1 SARGRF
7 CFRPCLP
14 DSKKS
19 SRHAARRCAST
30 PTSRDTS
37 SKDSPRNSRNTT
49 SILRFA
55 DHLGFDRK
63 SPASSLDTDM
73 STMLAPLYRL
83 SNDSG
88 CGGVLA
94 CRSGLGDGVYPVWRG
109 DSADGVSVAVELQF
123 LPLGDE
129 PFVTVGSFTV
139 SGPFVVSDPAYVGF
153 GAGLTTSVDWLP
165 AGEYLVQVAVQEL
178 EFWGRRV
185 SAVSLVSPVS

>member
-1 SARGRF
+1 
-7 CFRPCLP
+7 PCLP

-88 CGGVLA
+88 CGGTGSRAGGPASSRNRAYYSSRQATLA
-94 CRSGLGDGVYPVWRG
+94 GD
-109 DSADGVSVAVELQF
+109 
-123 LPLGDE
+123 
-129 PFVTVGSFTV
+129 
-139 SGPFVVSDPAYVGF
+139 
-153 GAGLTTSVDWLP
+153 TST
-165 AGEYLVQVAVQEL
+165 YH
-178 EFWGRRV
+178 
-185 SAVSLVSPVS
+185 SAV

>member
-1 SARGRF
+1 
-7 CFRPCLP
+7 P

-73 STMLAPLYRL
+73 STTMLAPLYRL

-88 CGGVLA
+88 CGGGN
-94 CRSGLGDGVYPVWRG
+94 CR
-109 DSADGVSVAVELQF
+109 
-123 LPLGDE
+123 PLGAFRRGVMPSALLVFNLQRTGSSPCAHRRLEKPDLDSMPPTSLERCGDE
-129 PFVTVGSFTV
+129 GCSANTRSHRRPVGER
-139 SGPFVVSDPAYVGF
+139 
-153 GAGLTTSVDWLP
+153 
-165 AGEYLVQVAVQEL
+165 AGEFRCPRNRGQPGL
-178 EFWGRRV
+178 
-185 SAVSLVSPVS
+185 

>member
-1 SARGRF
+1 RRSPSARGRF

-55 DHLGFDRK
+55 DHLGFDPK

-88 CGGVLA
+88 CGGAGRCSIRYRRRDYELSNLRFLDEEEGMA
-94 CRSGLGDGVYPVWRG
+94 HMPAPVR
-109 DSADGVSVAVELQF
+109 LF
-123 LPLGDE
+123 LPRIHVTEFLAGDVE
-129 PFVTVGSFTV
+129 TQPT
-139 SGPFVVSDPAYVGF
+139 
-153 GAGLTTSVDWLP
+153 
-165 AGEYLVQVAVQEL
+165 
-178 EFWGRRV
+178 
-185 SAVSLVSPVS
+185 

>member
-1 SARGRF
+1 MAAMSANSSSFQASDPSPQFPSPVEVFDWVEAGEF
-7 CFRPCLP
+7 SV
-14 DSKKS
+14 DSGT
-19 SRHAARRCAST
+19 AA
-30 PTSRDTS
+30 
-37 SKDSPRNSRNTT
+37 
-49 SILRFA
+49 II
-55 DHLGFDRK
+55 
-63 SPASSLDTDM
+63 PASVVADVLRDDSAEVFVD
-73 STMLAPLYRL
+73 AQFERL
-83 SNDSG
+83 LRPEVEASGLVFDSD
-88 CGGVLA
+88 VLV

-109 DSADGVSVAVELQF
+109 DSADGVPVAVELQF